1 MKNNPYAPI
10 DDEEATPIPPL
21 VTPDP
26 ISSDRGEP
34 TTKAPKKKKTGVI
47 IAVVGVIIFTLFAVS
62 MFGYF
67 FYNAVTKAS
76 SESVEVASDPALET
90 IATVAVDIGR
100 LQDKLKSEE
109 QQRLEA
115 EAEEEKSAEENASA
129 APNDTAATTPNG
141 APDRGQLAG
150 QDNSNSGNGSGEKV
164 LTPKEQAELR
174 RFEGE
179 VLWTGEGGNGGAGSQ
194 QRDQPL
200 TAEERYRAMTQAN
213 NANNGG
219 GFGSGNSAD
228 SIGGLL
234 ETETFSNGTVVARP
248 DLKFL
253 LINGTSIPCTL
264 RPRIVTDHPAGISC
278 MVNRDVY
285 SANGSILLIA
295 KGSVARGERKVAIRP
310 GQTTVFA
317 AWSDIETTDG
327 LKLNI
332 DSMAA
337 DGLGAAGINAVID
350 NHYGERF
357 GGAILLSF
365 LDDVFEAVAQK
376 NSNSE
381 GMNFDNSTQNAQD
394 MSAIAL
400 ENSIN
405 IPPTGYV
412 QHATELNIIVARD
425 IDFRSIYGVN

>member
-1 MKNNPYAPI
+1 MINNPYAPI
-10 DDEEATPIPPL
+10 DDEEAAPIAPL
-21 VTPDP
+21 VVPDP

-34 TTKAPKKKKTGVI
+34 TTKAPKKKKTGVV
-47 IAVVGVIIFTLFAVS
+47 IAIVGVIIFTLFAVG

-76 SESVEVASDPALET
+76 SESIEVASDPALET
-90 IATVAVDIGR
+90 VATVAVDIGR

-109 QQRLEA
+109 QQRQEA
-115 EAEEEKSAEENASA
+115 QAEEERAAAENASTTT
-129 APNDTAATTPNG
+129 NDATATTPNG
-141 APDRGQLAG
+141 APDRGQFAS

-174 RFEGE
+174 RFDGE
-179 VLWTGEGGNGGAGSQ
+179 VLWTGDGDSGGAEGQ
-194 QRDQPL
+194 QRDAPM
-200 TAEERYRAMTQAN
+200 TPEERYRAMTQAN
-213 NANNGG
+213 NLGG
-219 GFGSGNSAD
+219 DASGNSAD

-234 ETETFSNGTVVARP
+234 ETETFPNGTVFARP

-327 LKLNI
+327 LKINI

>member
-1 MKNNPYAPI
+1 MANNPYTQI
-10 DDEEATPIPPL
+10 LDDEQQPVVPL
-21 VTPDP
+21 VAPES
-26 ISSDRGEP
+26 ISGDRGEP
-34 TTKAPKKKKTGVI
+34 ITKAPKKKNTGMIVAVI
-47 IAVVGVIIFTLFAVS
+47 GAVFFAVLAVAL
-62 MFGYF
+62 FGFF
-67 FYNAVTKAS
+67 FYKALS
-76 SESVEVASDPALET
+76 ERNSESIEVADDPALEA
-90 IATVAVDIGR
+90 ISTVAVDISK
-100 LQDKLKSEE
+100 LQDKLK
-109 QQRLEA
+109 
-115 EAEEEKSAEENASA
+115 EEERRQQEERDAENNSEVADSTA
-129 APNDTAATTPNG
+129 APPNDPAANTPRAG
-141 APDRGQLAG
+141 PERGKFDSQE
-150 QDNSNSGNGSGEKV
+150 NSTSTNSSGEKV

-179 VLWTGEGGNGGAGSQ
+179 VLWAGDGDDSSEARS
-194 QRDQPL
+194 RDTTMTP
-200 TAEERYRAMTQAN
+200 EERYRAMTQAN
-213 NANNGG
+213 SSGGNA
-219 GFGSGNSAD
+219 SGNAPD
-228 SIGGLL
+228 SIGSLL
-234 ETETFSNGTVVARP
+234 ETETYANGSVVARP

-327 LKLNI
+327 LKINI